1 MKLAALSTAFTLM
14 ASGVFAGEVAYSSQ
28 SEPMAAGA
36 AAMGDTAAWLIP
48 LIAIA
53 LIVLASGD
61 IIPSGKRPWR
71 IKPRLSQGI

>member
-1 MKLAALSTAFTLM
+1 MKLPALSTAFTLV

-28 SEPMAAGA
+28 SEPMATGA

-53 LIVLASGD
+53 LIVLASGGWKKG
-61 IIPSGKRPWR
+61 PPC
-71 IKPRLSQGI
+71 QGEICLVLAG

>member
-1 MKLAALSTAFTLM
+1 MKLAAMTSAITLM

-53 LIVLASGD
+53 LIVLASG
-61 IIPSGKRPWR
+61 SCGYRGENWR
-71 IKPRLSQGI
+71 GCDT